1 MSSAVSF
8 DSIITADTTALA
20 EDSSAAYRSPESFPP
35 VESCLV
41 LEPFGSNWLKRRDV
55 IKLWTP
61 RGKPRVMPANQYLLF
76 ATTDSYE
83 RSDTASSLS
92 RQTTHNISRSA
103 LCFFL
108 QRQRYPIT
116 VLLTAG
122 FRKLDCWSCDV
133 HLAMVLLNH
142 EPAHLGLNL
151 ALSTIYNNKRD
162 QIKYFNPSWETE
174 P

>member
-1 MSSAVSF
+1 MSPYWFVLTREEVNKTFQWVSAVSF

-41 LEPFGSNWLKRRDV
+41 LEPFGSNWLKRRAV
-55 IKLWTP
+55 IKLWTQ

-83 RSDTASSLS
+83 RSDSASSLS

-116 VLLTAG
+116 VLLTAC
-122 FRKLDCWSCDV
+122 FRKLDCWSCDLIV
-133 HLAMVLLNH
+133 W
-142 EPAHLGLNL
+142 
-151 ALSTIYNNKRD
+151 Y
-162 QIKYFNPSWETE
+162 IKPWCSFGFESGCFHYLYQ
-174 P
+174 

>member
-41 LEPFGSNWLKRRDV
+41 LEPFGSNWLKRKDV

-133 HLAMVLLNH
+133 HQAMVLIWVWIW
-142 EPAHLGLNL
+142 
-151 ALSTIYNNKRD
+151 LSPLSITIK
-162 QIKYFNPSWETE
+162 ETK
-174 P
+174 